1 MEQYLW
7 IIWLVVFVLA
17 LLLEWGTSE
26 LVSIWFAIGAVIS
39 LILSLIPGVA
49 WWIELIVFVV
59 VSAAILIFLR
69 PFLKKLLKNSRV
81 DTNIDE
87 IIGKKGFMTA
97 DYTDTEVGEVKI
109 QGVLWTAINTE
120 ENECLKKGDKVVVVA
135 IQGNKL
141 IVKKIKE
148 EN

>member
-49 WWIELIVFVV
+49 WWIQLIVFVV
-59 VSAAILIFLR
+59 ISAAILIFLR